1 MCCCDGEARAKVRA
15 QVKRTSMSHH
25 HDRPMRKGRATT
37 TASEPDV
44 LARLRELVGADNVL
58 IDADKVEPY
67 AQDAVKEKFPPE
79 AVVLPR
85 TAEEIAA
92 IMRLANERL
101 FPVTA
106 RGGGVGYSGGA
117 VPVDGGIVIGT
128 DRMNRIREIC
138 VDDLYA
144 VTEPGVTTYTLQQ
157 AVEAHGLFYPPD
169 PASYKDSFIGGN
181 IAENAGGIRSAKYG
195 VTKNYVLG
203 LEVVTPTGEIIR
215 TGGRTTKNV
224 VGFDLTGLL
233 CGSEGML
240 GIITEATLRLLPLPE
255 ATRTVRATF
264 RTMSEAC
271 ACVPRFTRARVT
283 PVAIEVLDR
292 NSIAAVE
299 SEFAFGLPMDAGAL
313 LIVSVDGSS
322 EEVER
327 ASRIVE
333 EVMREGGG
341 FDLLRSKTREEEE
354 RLWDVRRAL
363 SPAIKKYGTLK
374 LNEDVVVPRSR
385 VPELVERVLEIGRRH
400 ETFVVNF
407 GHAGDGNIHV
417 NFMCERSNPQAV
429 ARARAAVRDTF
440 AVAVELGGTISGEH
454 GIGYVKAPYIE
465 MAVTATTMQAMKRI
479 KRALDPLGILNPG
492 KVFSSELKSEL

>member
-1 MCCCDGEARAKVRA
+1 
-15 QVKRTSMSHH
+15 
-25 HDRPMRKGRATT
+25 MRVGRATT

-44 LARLRELVGADNVL
+44 LARLREIVGADNVL

-79 AVVLPR
+79 AVVLPQT
-85 TAEEIAA
+85 TAEIAA
-92 IMRLANERL
+92 IMRLANERR

-106 RGGGVGYSGGA
+106 RGGGVGYTGGA

-128 DRMNRIREIC
+128 ERMNQIREIN

-144 VTEPGVTTYTLQQ
+144 VTEPGVTTYALQQ

-169 PASYKDSFIGGN
+169 PASYKNSFIGGN

-195 VTKNYVLG
+195 VTKHYVLG
-203 LEVVTPTGEIIR
+203 LEVVTPTGEIIH
-215 TGGRTTKNV
+215 TGGRTSKNV
-224 VGFDLTGLL
+224 VGFDLTGLI

-264 RTMSEAC
+264 KTMREAC
-271 ACVPRFTRARVT
+271 ACVPRFNRARVV

-292 NSIAAVE
+292 NAIRAVE
-299 SEFAFGLPMDAGAL
+299 SEFAFGLDADAGAL
-313 LIVSVDGSS
+313 LLVAVDGAAS
-322 EEVER
+322 EVEGT
-327 ASRIVE
+327 AQIVE
-333 EVMREGGG
+333 GVMRDGGG
-341 FDLLRSKTREEEE
+341 YDVLAAATRADEEK
-354 RLWDVRRAL
+354 LWDVRRAL
-363 SPAIKKYGTLK
+363 SPAIKKFGTMK
-374 LNEDVVVPRSR
+374 FNEDVVVPRSR
-385 VPELVERVLEIGRRH
+385 VPELIEQVVEIGQRCD
-400 ETFVVNF
+400 TFVVNF

-417 NFMCERSNPQAV
+417 NFMCDRDDAD
-429 ARARAAVRDTF
+429 AMRRARAAVRATF

-465 MAVTATTMQAMKRI
+465 MALDAATVAAMKRI
-479 KRALDPLGILNPG
+479 KHALDPNGILNPG
-492 KVFSSELKSEL
+492 KMFV